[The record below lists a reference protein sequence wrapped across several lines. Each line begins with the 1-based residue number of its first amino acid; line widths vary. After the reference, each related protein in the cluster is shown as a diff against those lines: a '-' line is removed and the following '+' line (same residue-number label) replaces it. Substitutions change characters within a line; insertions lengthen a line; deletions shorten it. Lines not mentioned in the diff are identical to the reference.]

1 MLKVDS
7 LFKSF
12 GALLATDNLS
22 FQVKKGEIHAIIG
35 PNGARKTT
43 LIGQLTGEIESD
55 SGSILFDGNNISGVP
70 VHLRS
75 AHGLARS
82 FQITNIFHDLTTWD
96 NVALAVQAHA
106 GHSFHFWKN
115 ASKERELRQPALE
128 FLGIVGL
135 EKRAGFIAGLLS
147 HGEHRQLE
155 IAMALATN
163 PKMLLL
169 DEPMAGMGPKESL
182 AMVDIL
188 IKLKHKLTILLIE
201 HDMDVVFTLADRI
214 TVLVNGRGI
223 ATDTPDAIRKNPEV
237 IAAYL
242 GEESYHA

>member
-22 FQVKKGEIHAIIG
+22 FQVKKGDIHAIIG
-35 PNGARKTT
+35 PNGAGKTT

-55 SGSILFDGNNISGVP
+55 SGSILFDGKNILGVP

>member
-22 FQVKKGEIHAIIG
+22 FQVKKGDIHAIIG
-35 PNGARKTT
+35 PIGAGKTT
-43 LIGQLTGEIESD
+43 LIGQLTGEIESA

-169 DEPMAGMGPKESL
+169 DEPMAGLGPKESL

>member
-22 FQVKKGEIHAIIG
+22 FKVKKGDIHAIIG
-35 PNGARKTT
+35 PNGAGKTT

-55 SGSILFDGNNISGVP
+55 SGRILFDGNNISGVP